1 MKILSTLFF
10 ILLMAYLVT
19 AQVAIQSFDTIPSK
33 VLPGEKLKL
42 RINLENVGDNDIN
55 NILVKLDL
63 VQVPFAPLVSSTEQ
77 VIAEI
82 NDNDEKTIVFE
93 LVALPNAESQIYKVP
108 VEVSFGENKKISL
121 ISLEVNAKVNI
132 DVILD
137 STDIKKVNN
146 QGKVIL
152 KFVNNGLTQIKFL
165 KVTLEENPAYEIL
178 SAKSIYIGEVDV
190 DDFESEEFTVISNS
204 NNPQLFFTLEYRDFN
219 NKEFKEAKRI
229 NLNIY
234 TEEEARQLG
243 LVKDNFNWIFVALI
257 LVNIILIY
265 FYRRKKKNVN

>member
-1 MKILSTLFF
+1 MVS
-10 ILLMAYLVT
+10 LVN
-19 AQVAIQSFDTIPSK
+19 AQVAIQYFDTIPSK

-42 RINLENVGDNDIN
+42 RIGLENVGDDDVE

-63 VQVPFAPLVSSTEQ
+63 SQVPFAPLVSSTEQ

-82 NDNDEKTIVFE
+82 KDNDEKTIVFD

-108 VEVSFGENKKISL
+108 VEVAHGENKKTSL

-132 DVILD
+132 DVIFD
-137 STDIKKVNN
+137 STDIIKVND
-146 QGKVIL
+146 QGKVVL

-165 KVTLEENPAYEIL
+165 KVILEENPAYEIL
-178 SAKSIYIGEVDV
+178 SANSIYIGEVDV
-190 DDFESEEFTVISNS
+190 DDFESEEFALILNS
-204 NNPQLFFTLEYRDFN
+204 NNPQLFLTLEYRDFN
-219 NKEFKEAKRI
+219 NNEFKETKRI

-234 TEEEARQLG
+234 TEKEAMQLG
-243 LVKDNFNWIFVALI
+243 LIKDNFNWIFVALI

-265 FYRRKKKNVN
+265 FYRRKKKNVS